1 MFDVNIPAG
10 LPVIIAV
17 LALQGCGHKGPL
29 VLPPSLSTSQV
40 PTSTVPAA
48 SQPVPDPQKPSPPAS
63 LPDKQP

>member
-10 LPVIIAV
+10 LTVILAV

-29 VLPPSLSTSQV
+29 VLPASQV

-48 SQPVPDPQKPSPPAS
+48 SQPVADPQKPSPPAS

>member
-1 MFDVNIPAG
+1 MFDINIPAG

-29 VLPPSLSTSQV
+29 VLPASQV
-40 PTSTVPAA
+40 PTATVPA
-48 SQPVPDPQKPSPPAS
+48 SPPVADPQMPAAPGS

>member
-10 LPVIIAV
+10 LPAIIAV

-40 PTSTVPAA
+40 PAA
-48 SQPVPDPQKPSPPAS
+48 SQPVADPQKPDAPAS

>member
-1 MFDVNIPAG
+1 MFDINLPAG

-29 VLPPSLSTSQV
+29 VLPASRV
-40 PTSTVPAA
+40 PTATVPA
-48 SQPVPDPQKPSPPAS
+48 SPPVADPQKPSPPAS